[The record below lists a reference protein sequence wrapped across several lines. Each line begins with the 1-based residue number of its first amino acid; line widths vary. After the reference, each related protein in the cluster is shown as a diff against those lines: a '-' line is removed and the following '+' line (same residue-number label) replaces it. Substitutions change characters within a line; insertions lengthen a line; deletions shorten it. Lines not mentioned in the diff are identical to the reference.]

1 MLTGNVNHPIDALY
15 QNINKRVCNIA
26 IFTEIIKS
34 NLCKKYIG
42 PSSLFFFL
50 NVYVLNV
57 YDDDYVN
64 KSICC
69 VAPSGSS
76 M

>member
-34 NLCKKYIG
+34 NLYKKYIG
-42 PSSLFFFL
+42 PSSLFFF
-50 NVYVLNV
+50 
-57 YDDDYVN
+57 
-64 KSICC
+64 
-69 VAPSGSS
+69 S
-76 M
+76 MFMF

>member
-34 NLCKKYIG
+34 NLYKKYIG
-42 PSSLFFFL
+42 PSSLFFF
-50 NVYVLNV
+50 
-57 YDDDYVN
+57 
-64 KSICC
+64 
-69 VAPSGSS
+69 S
-76 M
+76 MFMFSMFMMMIT